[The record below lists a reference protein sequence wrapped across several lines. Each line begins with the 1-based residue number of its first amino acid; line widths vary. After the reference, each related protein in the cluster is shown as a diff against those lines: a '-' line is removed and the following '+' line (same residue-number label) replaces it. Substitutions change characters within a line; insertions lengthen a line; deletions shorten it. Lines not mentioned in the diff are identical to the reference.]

1 LTLLPHSHFCI
12 KTTTVSQKVKPIR
25 HTNSSILRKKFTNDR
40 YDVEIPHLVSLQK
53 KSYSEFLQRE
63 KDPDSRELL
72 GIESV
77 FKSFFPISDSAD
89 QITLEFIKYFLGDAK
104 YEPSECLASGR
115 TYCAPL
121 KVQLRL
127 ILWDKEEDSDVK
139 EVKTIKEQE
148 VYLCDIPLMTE
159 SGSFIINGAE
169 RVIVSQMRRA
179 PGVFFDSEHVKVS
192 NSKAYTAK
200 IIPHIGS
207 WLDFEFDT
215 KDILYFR
222 VDKKRKIPV
231 STLLKA
237 MGMNIGDI
245 ICEFYGKMDISSTKN
260 GWSAEF
266 DYDKF
271 SGKKLTYDL
280 IDAKTG
286 DVVLEEGIKLTNK
299 TIEKLQA
306 DGFKK
311 YILTDDMLL
320 GYVMAEN
327 LIDNETGE
335 VLLESGSFVTS
346 ESLEVL
352 NKLNFK
358 SVSVVNPSKADI
370 GPYLFNT
377 ILVDKNQ
384 NQKDATYDIYKAI
397 RLGEVPASLEIAKTF
412 FDNLLLTDARYDLS
426 TVGRMKMNHRLDLDV
441 KHETLHLT
449 PDDIKQTI
457 RILSNIKHG
466 DLKTDDI
473 DNLANRRVRAV
484 GELIENQLRIG
495 VSRIE
500 KSIIEKL
507 NAVDIDN
514 IVPQNLIN
522 AKPLITAIKDFF
534 ATSQLS
540 QFMDQTNPLSEITHK
555 RRLSALGPGGLTR
568 ERAGFEVR
576 DVHPT
581 HYGRICPIET
591 PEGQNI
597 GLINSLA
604 TFAHVNKYG
613 FIETPYRKVVN
624 GVVTDEVRHLSAL
637 EESEFTIGQS
647 RIPTDDQGK
656 ITVEL
661 VSARNNGE
669 FLMVSPEK
677 IDFVDV
683 STKQLVSVATTLIP
697 FLENDDANRALMGSN
712 MMRQAVPLVNPDVP
726 MVGTGMEAIIAL
738 DSGVAVKNK
747 YEGVV
752 KFVDSSKIIV
762 ESFSEKKIPHIEMY
776 NLIKY
781 SRTNQDTCVN
791 QVPTVVAGQKIGVG
805 QIISDGHAIKSGEI
819 ALGKNVRVAF
829 MPWNGYNFE
838 DSIVISEKLLTED
851 AFTSIHIEELDIV
864 ARDTRLG
871 PEEITRDI
879 PNVSEEAL
887 SKLDEEGIIH
897 IGAEVRAGDLLV
909 GKTTPKSESPM
920 TPEEKLLKVIFG
932 EKASDVKDS
941 SLYGPIGT
949 NGTVVDV
956 KVFSRKGIE
965 KDERLLYIEMQQIE
979 ELSKKKSLKIS
990 FLSDSTRNAT
1000 AKLLADKKL
1009 TANVDKL
1016 KSGTVLNKEN
1026 IESLSMVNLFKIIVA
1041 DDKSMTQIEALASS
1055 YKSQT
1060 EKLEKDYNEK
1070 IDKIKTG
1077 DELAQGVLKIVKIYV
1092 ATKYKL
1098 QPGDKMAGRHG
1109 NKGVVS
1115 KIAPV
1120 EDMPYCEDGTPVD
1133 IVLNPLGVP
1142 SRMNIGQILE
1152 THLGW
1157 ASANIGKQVSDLL
1170 DNIAHG
1176 KRELVKDLREK
1187 LLTVYYNKSETAQIK
1202 AMSDDELLE
1211 FSSKIQEGAPFATG
1225 TFEGIK
1231 EQEVAKLLE
1240 IAGVDPSGQ
1249 VTLTD
1254 GTTGDQ
1260 FDRKVTVGYIYMLKL
1275 HHLVDNKIHARSI
1288 GPYSLITQQPLGG
1301 KSHFGG
1307 QRFGEME
1314 CWALQAYGASY
1325 TLQEMLTVK
1334 SDDVI
1339 GRIKIYES
1347 IIQGNQN
1354 FTCGIPESFNV
1365 MIKEVRSLG
1374 LNIELVEK

>member
-1 LTLLPHSHFCI
+1 M
-12 KTTTVSQKVKPIR
+12 KPVR
-25 HTNSSILRKKFTNDR
+25 HTNSSIFRKNFANSR
-40 YDVEIPHLVSLQK
+40 YEEEIPHLISLQK
-53 KSYSEFLQRE
+53 ESYSKFLQSNEQSNNRV
-63 KDPDSRELL
+63 SV
-72 GIESV
+72 GIQSV
-77 FKSFFPISDSAD
+77 FQSFFPLSDSGGKV
-89 QITLEFIKYFLGDAK
+89 TLEFIKYLLGEAK
-104 YEPSECLASGR
+104 YDPSECLSSGR

-127 ILWDKEEDSDVK
+127 ILWDKEEGSEIR

-148 VYLCDIPLMTE
+148 VYLCDIPLMTD

-169 RVIVSQMRRA
+169 RVVVSQMRRA
-179 PGVFFDSEHVKVS
+179 PGVFFDSENVKIS
-192 NSKAYTAK
+192 GSKTYTAK

-222 VDKKRKIPV
+222 IDKKRKIPV
-231 STLLKA
+231 STLFKA
-237 MGMNIGDI
+237 MGMSVQDI
-245 ICEFYGKMDISSTKN
+245 ICDFYGKINIFSVKN
-260 GWSAEF
+260 GWATDF
-266 DYDKF
+266 DF
-271 SGKKLTYDL
+271 EGSVGKKLTYDL
-280 IDAKTG
+280 IDAESGEIRVK
-286 DVVLEEGIKLTNK
+286 EGVKLTKK
-299 TIEKLQA
+299 TIEKLRE
-306 DGFKK
+306 DKFKS
-311 YILTDDMLL
+311 YVLTDDILL

-327 LIDNETGE
+327 LIDAETGE
-335 VLLESGSFVTS
+335 ILLEAGSLVTS

-352 NKLNFK
+352 TKLNFK
-358 SVSVVNPSKADI
+358 SVAVINPSKSDI

-397 RLGEVPASLEIAKTF
+397 RLGEVPASVEVAKNF
-412 FDNLLLTDARYDLS
+412 FDNLLLSPARYDLS
-426 TVGRMKMNHRLDLDV
+426 DVGRMKMNHRLDLKVDLSI
-441 KHETLHLT
+441 LHLT
-449 PDDIKQTI
+449 PDDIKQTVK
-457 RILSNIKHG
+457 ILSLIKHN

-507 NAVDIDN
+507 NAVDVDN

-604 TFAHVNKYG
+604 TFAHVNDYG
-613 FIETPYRKVVN
+613 FIETPYRKVID
-624 GVVTDEVRHLSAL
+624 GRITDKIMYLSAL
-637 EESEFTIGQS
+637 EESEYTVGQS
-647 RIPTDDQGK
+647 KIPTDSKGK
-656 ITVEL
+656 ITSDL
-661 VSARNNGE
+661 VSCRRNGE
-669 FLMVSPEK
+669 FLMVSPDK

-683 STKQLVSVATTLIP
+683 STKQLVSIATTLIP

-712 MMRQAVPLVNPDVP
+712 MQRQAVPLINPDVP

-738 DSGVAVKNK
+738 DSGAVVKNK
-747 YEGVV
+747 YDGVV
-752 KFVDSSKIIV
+752 KFVDSSKVIV
-762 ESFSEKKIPHIEMY
+762 ESFLENNIPQIEMY
-776 NLIKY
+776 NLVKY
-781 SRTNQDTCVN
+781 NRTNQDTCIN
-791 QVPTVVAGQKIGVG
+791 QTPTVVFGQKVSAGE
-805 QIISDGHAIKSGEI
+805 IISDGHSIKSGEI

-838 DSIVISEKLLTED
+838 DSIVISEKLLTAE
-851 AFTSIHIEELDIV
+851 AFTSIHIEELEVV

-887 SKLDEEGIIH
+887 SRLDEEGIIH

-941 SLYGPIGT
+941 SLYAPIGIG
-949 NGTVVDV
+949 GTVVDV

-965 KDERLLYIEMQQIE
+965 KDERLVYIEMQQIE
-979 ELSKKKSLKIS
+979 ELSKKKALKTS
-990 FLSDSTRNAT
+990 FLDESIRDSIVNLVVG
-1000 AKLLADKKL
+1000 KNLS
-1009 TANVDKL
+1009 ANVDKL
-1016 KSGTVLNKEN
+1016 KSGIKLTKEALYS
-1026 IESLSMVNLFKIIVA
+1026 ISKAYLMKVVVA
-1041 DDKSMTQIEALASS
+1041 DDKVMDQMEALTKNYQKQIAI
-1055 YKSQT
+1055 
-1060 EKLEKDYNEK
+1060 LEKEFSDK
-1070 IDKIKTG
+1070 VTKIKAG
-1077 DELAQGVLKIVKIYV
+1077 DELAQGVLKIVKVYV
-1092 ATKYKL
+1092 ASKYKL

-1157 ASANIGKQVSDLL
+1157 ASFNIGKQVSDLL
-1170 DNIAHG
+1170 ESIAAG
-1176 KRELVKDLREK
+1176 KEKLINDLRAK
-1187 LLTVYYNKSETAQIK
+1187 ILSVYSGDVESKKIK
-1202 AMSDDELLE
+1202 TMSDDELLI
-1211 FSSKIQEGAPFATG
+1211 FSQTLKGGIPFATG

-1231 EQEVAKLLE
+1231 EEDITKLLE
-1240 IAGVDPSGQ
+1240 VAGVNKSGQ
-1249 VTLTD
+1249 VKLID
-1254 GTTGDQ
+1254 GKTGEF
-1260 FDRKVTVGYIYMLKL
+1260 FDRPVTVGYIYMLKL

-1314 CWALQAYGASY
+1314 CWALQAYGAAY

>member
-1 LTLLPHSHFCI
+1 
-12 KTTTVSQKVKPIR
+12 VKPVRYNNPSIFR
-25 HTNSSILRKKFTNDR
+25 KIFANSR
-40 YDVEIPHLVSLQK
+40 YDEEVPHLISLQK
-53 KSYSEFLQRE
+53 ESYSRFLQSDIDQNKRAFV
-63 KDPDSRELL
+63 
-72 GIESV
+72 GINSV
-77 FKSFFPISDSAD
+77 FQSFFPLSDSND
-89 QITLEFIKYFLGDAK
+89 KVTLEFIGYVLGEAK
-104 YEPSECLASGR
+104 YESNECLSSGR

-127 ILWDKEEDSDVK
+127 ILWDKEENSEIK
-139 EVKTIKEQE
+139 EVRTIKEQE

-159 SGSFIINGAE
+159 SGSFVINGAE

-179 PGVFFDSEHVKVS
+179 PGVFFDSENIKITGSKVH
-192 NSKAYTAK
+192 TAK

-222 VDKKRKIPV
+222 LDKKRKIPV

-237 MGMNIGDI
+237 MGMSIGDI
-245 ICEFYGKMDISSTKN
+245 ICSFYGKIKIFSTKN
-260 GWSAEF
+260 GWASDFDSSAVI
-266 DYDKF
+266 
-271 SGKKLTYDL
+271 GKKLPYDL
-280 IDAKTG
+280 IDAENGEIKVKEGVKITKKII
-286 DVVLEEGIKLTNK
+286 DKLKEEKF
-299 TIEKLQA
+299 QS
-306 DGFKK
+306 
-311 YILTDDMLL
+311 YVLTDDILL
-320 GYVMAEN
+320 GYVIAED
-327 LIDNETGE
+327 LIDSETGE
-335 VLLESGSFVTS
+335 VLLEAGSLATND
-346 ESLEVL
+346 SLDIL
-352 NKLNFK
+352 TRMNFK
-358 SVSVVNPSKADI
+358 FISIVNPSKSDI
-370 GPYLFNT
+370 GPYLYNT

-397 RLGEVPASLEIAKTF
+397 RLGEVPASVEAAKNF
-412 FDNLLLTDARYDLS
+412 FDNLLFSPARYDLS
-426 TVGRMKMNHRLDLDV
+426 DVGRMKMNHRLELKVDHSV
-441 KHETLHLT
+441 LHLT
-449 PDDIKQTI
+449 KDDITQTVK
-457 RILSNIKHG
+457 ILNLIKHN

-495 VSRIE
+495 MSRIE

-507 NAVDIDN
+507 NTIDIDN

-576 DVHPT
+576 DVHAT

-604 TFAHVNKYG
+604 TFAYVNDYG
-613 FIETPYRKVVN
+613 FIETPYRKVID
-624 GVVTDEVRHLSAL
+624 GKITDQIEYLSAIK
-637 EESEFTIGQS
+637 EVDYTIAQS
-647 RIPTDDQGK
+647 MIPTDEKGK
-656 ITVEL
+656 IIADL
-661 VSARNNGE
+661 VSCRRNGE
-669 FLMVSPEK
+669 FLMMSPDK
-677 IDFVDV
+677 IDFIDV
-683 STKQLVSVATTLIP
+683 STKQIVSIATTLIP

-712 MMRQAVPLVNPDVP
+712 MQRQAVPLVNPDAP
-726 MVGTGMEAIIAL
+726 LVGTGMESIIAL
-738 DSGVAVKNK
+738 DSGAAVKSK
-747 YEGVV
+747 YDGMV
-752 KFVDSSKIIV
+752 KFVDSSKIII
-762 ESFSEKKIPHIEMY
+762 ESVTTNNIPQIEMY
-776 NLIKY
+776 NLVKY
-781 SRTNQDTCVN
+781 NRTNQDTCIN
-791 QVPTVVAGQKIGVG
+791 QVPTVVVGQKVSAGE
-805 QIISDGHAIKSGEI
+805 IISDGHSIKDGEI

-838 DSIVISEKLLTED
+838 DSIVISEKLLSEE
-851 AFTSIHIEELDIV
+851 AFTSIHIEELEVV

-879 PNVSEEAL
+879 LNVNEEAL
-887 SKLDEEGIIH
+887 SRLDEEGIIH

-941 SLYGPIGT
+941 SLYAPIGIS
-949 NGTVVDV
+949 GTVIDV

-965 KDERLLYIEMQQIE
+965 KDERLVYIEMQQVE
-979 ELSKKKSLKIS
+979 ELTNKKNLKTS
-990 FLSDSTRNAT
+990 FLDSAFKESTI
-1000 AKLLADKKL
+1000 KLLVGKKL
-1009 TANVDKL
+1009 SSNIDKL
-1016 KSGTVLNKEN
+1016 KSGIKLVAEDLQNLSMANLMK
-1026 IESLSMVNLFKIIVA
+1026 IVVPDDKAMDQVESLSKNYQE
-1041 DDKSMTQIEALASS
+1041 QISI
-1055 YKSQT
+1055 
-1060 EKLEKDYNEK
+1060 LEKDFNNK
-1070 IDKIKTG
+1070 ISKIKAG
-1077 DELAQGVLKIVKIYV
+1077 DELAQGVLKIVKVYI
-1092 ATKYKL
+1092 ASKYKL

-1120 EDMPYCEDGTPVD
+1120 EDMPYSEDGTPVD

-1157 ASANIGKQVSDLL
+1157 ASVNIGKQVANLL
-1170 DNIAHG
+1170 DNIALG
-1176 KRELVKDLREK
+1176 KEALINDLRKK
-1187 LLTVYYNKSETAQIK
+1187 LLLVYSGNNESKKIK
-1202 AMSDDELLE
+1202 LMKDDELLT
-1211 FSSKIQEGAPFATG
+1211 FASKLKDGVPFATG
-1225 TFEGIK
+1225 TFEGIT
-1231 EQEVAKLLE
+1231 EEDISKLLE
-1240 IAGVDPSGQ
+1240 VAGVDRSGQ
-1249 VTLTD
+1249 VSLID
-1254 GTTGDQ
+1254 GKTGEF

-1314 CWALQAYGASY
+1314 CWALQAYGAAY

-1374 LNIELVEK
+1374 LNIELVDK

>member
-1 LTLLPHSHFCI
+1 M
-12 KTTTVSQKVKPIR
+12 KPVR
-25 HTNSSILRKKFTNDR
+25 HISSSVFRKNFANNR
-40 YDVEIPHLVSLQK
+40 YEEEIPHLISLQK
-53 KSYSEFLQRE
+53 ESYAKFLQSDVEPNKR
-63 KDPDSRELL
+63 SFV
-72 GIESV
+72 GIHSV
-77 FKSFFPISDSAD
+77 FQSFFPLSDSSGK
-89 QITLEFIKYFLGDAK
+89 ITLEFIGYILGDAK
-104 YEPSECLASGR
+104 YESSECLSSGR

-127 ILWDKEEDSDVK
+127 ILWDQEEGSEIK

-179 PGVFFDSEHVKVS
+179 PGVFFDSDNVKLTG
-192 NSKAYTAK
+192 SKAYTAK

-222 VDKKRKIPV
+222 IDKKRKIPV

-237 MGMNIGDI
+237 MGMSIQDI
-245 ICEFYGKMDISSTKN
+245 ICDFYGKIKIFSTKS
-260 GWSAEF
+260 GWASEF
-266 DYDKF
+266 DF
-271 SGKKLTYDL
+271 SNVTGKKLTYDL
-280 IDAKTG
+280 VDAETG
-286 DVVLEEGIKLTNK
+286 EIKVKEGTKITKKVLEKLK
-299 TIEKLQA
+299 EEK
-306 DGFKK
+306 FKN
-311 YILTDDMLL
+311 YILTDETLL
-320 GYVMAEN
+320 GYVIAED
-327 LIDNETGE
+327 LIDAETGE
-335 VLLESGSFVTS
+335 VLLEAGSLATT

-352 NKLNFK
+352 TKMNFK
-358 SVSVVNPSKADI
+358 SVFVINPSKSDI
-370 GPYLFNT
+370 GPYLYNT

-397 RLGEVPASLEIAKTF
+397 RLGEVPASAEVAKNF
-412 FDNLLLTDARYDLS
+412 FDNLLLSPARYDLS
-426 TVGRMKMNHRLDLDV
+426 DVGRMKMNHRLDLKVD
-441 KHETLHLT
+441 KDTLHLV

-457 RILSNIKHG
+457 KILSLIKHN

-495 VSRIE
+495 VARIE

-507 NAVDIDN
+507 NAVDVDN

-576 DVHPT
+576 DVHAT

-604 TFAHVNKYG
+604 TFAHVNDYG
-613 FIETPYRKVVN
+613 FIETPYRKVVD
-624 GVVTDEVRHLSAL
+624 GRVTDKIEYLSAL
-637 EESEFTIGQS
+637 DEADYTVAQS
-647 RIPTDDQGK
+647 RIPTDEKGK
-656 ITVEL
+656 ITADL
-661 VSARNNGE
+661 VSCRRNGE
-669 FLMVSPEK
+669 FLMVSPDK
-677 IDFVDV
+677 IDFIDV
-683 STKQLVSVATTLIP
+683 STKQLVSIATTLIP

-712 MMRQAVPLVNPDVP
+712 MQRQAVPLVNPDSP
-726 MVGTGMEAIIAL
+726 LVGTGMESIIAL
-738 DSGVAVKNK
+738 DSGAVVKSK
-747 YEGVV
+747 YDGVV
-752 KFVDSSKIIV
+752 KFVDSSKVVV
-762 ESFSEKKIPHIEMY
+762 ESFAADGIPQVEMY
-776 NLIKY
+776 NLVKY
-781 SRTNQDTCVN
+781 NRTNQDTCIN
-791 QVPTVVAGQKIGVG
+791 QVPTVVVG
-805 QIISDGHAIKSGEI
+805 QNVSAGEIISDGHSIKDGEI

-838 DSIVISEKLLTED
+838 DSIVISEKLLSEE
-851 AFTSIHIEELDIV
+851 AFTSVHIEELEVV

-887 SKLDEEGIIH
+887 SRLDEEGIIH

-941 SLYGPIGT
+941 SLYAPIGIS
-949 NGTVVDV
+949 GTVIDV

-965 KDERLLYIEMQQIE
+965 KDERLVYIEMQEVE
-979 ELSKKKSLKIS
+979 ELSNKKNLKVS
-990 FLSDSTRNAT
+990 FLDDSTKNA
-1000 AKLLADKKL
+1000 AINLLVGKKL
-1009 TANVDKL
+1009 SANIDKL
-1016 KSGTVLNKEN
+1016 KSGTKLTLEDLQTLSRANLLKIAVSDD
-1026 IESLSMVNLFKIIVA
+1026 ESM
-1041 DDKSMTQIEALASS
+1041 DKVEALAKN
-1055 YKSQT
+1055 YQKQVAI
-1060 EKLEKDYNEK
+1060 LEKDFN
-1070 IDKIKTG
+1070 DKIAKIKAG
-1077 DELAQGVLKIVKIYV
+1077 DELAQGVLKIVKVYI
-1092 ATKYKL
+1092 ASKYKL

-1120 EDMPYCEDGTPVD
+1120 EDMPYGEDGTAVD

-1157 ASANIGKQVSDLL
+1157 ASVNIGKQVATLL
-1170 DNIAHG
+1170 DNIAIG
-1176 KRELVKDLREK
+1176 KAKLVDDLRAK
-1187 LLTVYYNKSETAQIK
+1187 ILSVYSGNAESKKIK
-1202 AMSDDELLE
+1202 AMTDDELLL
-1211 FSSKIQEGAPFATG
+1211 FSSKLKGGVPFATG

-1231 EQEVAKLLE
+1231 EEDISKLLE
-1240 IAGVDPSGQ
+1240 IAGVSRCGQ
-1249 VTLTD
+1249 TRLID
-1254 GTTGDQ
+1254 GKTGEF

-1314 CWALQAYGASY
+1314 CWALQAYGAAY

>member
-1 LTLLPHSHFCI
+1 M
-12 KTTTVSQKVKPIR
+12 KPIR
-25 HTNSSILRKKFTNDR
+25 HTNSSIFRKTFANNR
-40 YDVEIPHLVSLQK
+40 YEEEIPHLVSLQK
-53 KSYSEFLQRE
+53 KSYSQFLQDSVDSE
-63 KDPDSRELL
+63 KRELV

-77 FKSFFPISDSAD
+77 FQSFFPLSDSSD
-89 QITLEFIKYFLGDAK
+89 KVTLEFIKYSLGEAK
-104 YEPSECLASGR
+104 YDPGECLSSGR
-115 TYCAPL
+115 TYAAPL

-127 ILWDKEEDSDVK
+127 VLWNVEEGSEIK

-169 RVIVSQMRRA
+169 RVVVSQMRRA
-179 PGVFFDSEHVKVS
+179 PGVFFDSDHVKITG
-192 NSKAYTAK
+192 SKAYTAK

-222 VDKKRKIPV
+222 IDKKRKIPV

-237 MGMNIGDI
+237 MGMSVEDIIGD
-245 ICEFYGKMDISSTKN
+245 FYGKISIFSTKN
-260 GWSAEF
+260 GWASSF
-266 DYDKF
+266 DHDNF
-271 SGKKLTYDL
+271 IGRKLTHDL
-280 IDAKTG
+280 IDAETG
-286 DVVLEEGIKLTNK
+286 EVRVKEEVKITKKVLQKLEDEN
-299 TIEKLQA
+299 
-306 DGFKK
+306 FKS
-311 YILTDDMLL
+311 YILTDDTLL

-327 LIDNETGE
+327 LIDAETGE
-335 VLLESGSFVTS
+335 VLLEAGSLVTS

-352 NKLNFK
+352 TKLNFK
-358 SVSVVNPSKADI
+358 SVSVINPSKSNI

-397 RLGEVPASLEIAKTF
+397 RLGEVPASIEIAKNF
-412 FDNLLLTDARYDLS
+412 FDNLLLTPARYDLS
-426 TVGRMKMNHRLDLDV
+426 DVGRMKMNHRLDLKVD
-441 KHETLHLT
+441 KSTLHLT
-449 PDDIKQTI
+449 PDDITQTI
-457 RILSNIKHG
+457 KILSLIKHS

-507 NAVDIDN
+507 NTVDVDN

-604 TFAHVNKYG
+604 TFAHVNEYG
-613 FIETPYRKVVN
+613 FIETPYRRVIN
-624 GVVTDEVRHLSAL
+624 GMITDEVRYLSAL
-637 EESEFTIGQS
+637 EESEYTVGQS
-647 RIPTDDQGK
+647 RLPTDSKGK
-656 ITVEL
+656 ITAEL
-661 VSARNNGE
+661 VSARRNGE
-669 FLMVSPEK
+669 FLMVSPDK

-683 STKQLVSVATTLIP
+683 STKQLVSIGTTLIP

-712 MMRQAVPLVNPDVP
+712 MQRQAVPLVNPDAP
-726 MVGTGMEAIIAL
+726 LVGTGMESIIAL
-738 DSGVAVKNK
+738 DSGGVVKNK
-747 YEGVV
+747 RDGIV
-752 KFVDSSKIIV
+752 KFVDSSKIII
-762 ESFSEKKIPHIEMY
+762 ESFLEDKIPQIDLY
-776 NLIKY
+776 NLVKY
-781 SRTNQDTCVN
+781 NRTNQDTCIN
-791 QVPTVVAGQKIGVG
+791 QIPTVAVGQKVFAG
-805 QIISDGHAIKSGEI
+805 QIIADGHSIKGGEI

-838 DSIVISEKLLTED
+838 DSIVISEKLLVNE
-851 AFTSIHIEELDIV
+851 AFTSVHIEELEVV

-887 SKLDEEGIIH
+887 GKLDEEGIIH

-941 SLYGPIGT
+941 SLYAPIGAS
-949 NGTVVDV
+949 GTVIDV

-965 KDERLLYIEMQQIE
+965 KDERLVYIEMQELE
-979 ELSKKKSLKIS
+979 ELSKKRALKAS
-990 FLSDSTRNAT
+990 FLEESLREAII
-1000 AKLLADKKL
+1000 L
-1009 TANVDKL
+1009 TAVGHKLSNNVDKL
-1016 KSGTVLNKEN
+1016 KTGAKLSKED
-1026 IESLSMVNLFKIIVA
+1026 IVSLSKTNLLKISIDDSKAMDHVEALVA
-1041 DDKSMTQIEALASS
+1041 NYQSQINVLEKEFDDKVAKVKA
-1055 YKSQT
+1055 
-1060 EKLEKDYNEK
+1060 
-1070 IDKIKTG
+1070 G

-1092 ATKYKL
+1092 ASKYKL

-1120 EDMPYCEDGTPVD
+1120 EDMPYSEDGTAVD

-1157 ASANIGKQVSDLL
+1157 ASVNIGKQVSDLL
-1170 DNIAHG
+1170 EKIAHG
-1176 KRELVKDLREK
+1176 KEKLVNNLREK
-1187 LLTVYYNKSETAQIK
+1187 ILEVYSGDLESKKIK
-1202 AMSDDELLE
+1202 AMSDDELLI
-1211 FSSKIQEGAPFATG
+1211 FSNTLKEGVPFATG

-1231 EQEVAKLLE
+1231 EEDISNLLE
-1240 IAGVDPSGQ
+1240 VAGVDRSGQ
-1249 VTLTD
+1249 ITLTD
-1254 GTTGDQ
+1254 GKTGEQ

-1314 CWALQAYGASY
+1314 CWALQAYGAAY